1 MTGKGSK
8 STLMSQDGLSRGVRT
23 SVRRSG
29 FGRHPRGRWCA
40 VQTRAPLTR
49 PVASIDQA
57 ARHRLAKVIGTSP
70 EDEPCLALVGRAV
83 IDDCPPLGSVRV
95 DIVDEQGH
103 GCHRPRAEGIGI
115 GAPRDDGTHVDG
127 RVYDHRET
135 RNSLIGAPLD
145 VPVAKTR
152 GEPLGTRPRWKR
164 ALNRHLRRLVAG
176 RCRGVS
182 TAYPRTKTQQHTRHH
197 HSSKGSLSPLH
208 CHPHSFVHSHVS
220 QTRGRNNRGRQDQ
233 AFNGAIATQ
242 ETAVTVGKLL
252 DVMVK
257 QQEGIAQMDE
267 SIHVLAAIAIIE
279 EEKSTALGQAHAGAG
294 RVGITVALAVVA
306 VASIL
311 VAVFT

>member
-1 MTGKGSK
+1 MAVGSPE
-8 STLMSQDGLSRGVRT
+8 GLLPGGGIVET
-23 SVRRSG
+23 
-29 FGRHPRGRWCA
+29 
-40 VQTRAPLTR
+40 
-49 PVASIDQA
+49 
-57 ARHRLAKVIGTSP
+57 AKVIGTSP

-115 GAPRDDGTHVDG
+115 GTPRDDGTHVDG

-176 RCRGVS
+176 RCRGGS
-182 TAYPRTKTQQHTRHH
+182 TAHPRTKTEQHTRHH

-208 CHPHSFVHSHVS
+208 CHPRSFVHSHVI

-233 AFNGAIATQ
+233 AFNGAIAIQ
-242 ETAVTVGKLL
+242 ETAVTVGELL
-252 DVMVK
+252 DGMVK

-279 EEKSTALGQAHAGAG
+279 EEKSTRLVKLARVL
-294 RVGITVALAVVA
+294 VGITVALAVVA